1 MNCKFNLLSIDGGG
15 IRGIIPAIIL
25 AEIEKRTN
33 KRISEL
39 FDLIAGTSTGGLVAL
54 ALNKP
59 NPAQPNVAL
68 YTARD
73 LVELYRNHG
82 RRIFDEQ
89 ESFLDDALEQA
100 YDQFRHLL
108 QNLPRPIN
116 LPEIDINSLRG
127 SKFPSTGR
135 EEVLTEF
142 LGETLIKEALKEVFI
157 TSYDTELRTPI
168 FFTSNQQNQ
177 TEERRN
183 FRKICDGYTMKQ
195 AAMATSAA
203 PTYFAPYKVDTIATD
218 SGYYSLIDGGV
229 FANNPTSL
237 ATLEAIISHRKATK
251 ETLNLDE
258 ILVVSLGTGSL
269 TRQYLYEN
277 IKDWGSLDWGR
288 SLLGIVLDGQSES
301 VACQLEQLLPDS
313 EGDPKQYYRFQGL
326 LNDANDDIDVT
337 TSENIADLEK
347 VARLIVQQRDRD
359 LDRLCEQLVASQS
372 KVKS

>member
-25 AEIEKRTN
+25 VEIEKRTN

-54 ALNKP
+54 ALTKP
-59 NPAQPNVAL
+59 NPGQPNVAL
-68 YTARD
+68 YTAKD

-82 RRIFDEQ
+82 RHIFDEQ

-100 YDQFRHLL
+100 YNQFRNLL
-108 QNLPRPIN
+108 QNLPQGIN

-127 SKFPSTGR
+127 PKFPSTGR

-142 LGETLIKEALKEVFI
+142 LGETLIKKALKEVFI

-168 FFTSNQQNQ
+168 FFTSNEQTQ
-177 TEERRN
+177 TEEKRN

-203 PTYFAPYKVDTIATD
+203 PTYFAPYKVNTIATD

-237 ATLEAIISHRKATK
+237 ATLEAIISHKKATK
-251 ETLNLDE
+251 ETLKLDD

-269 TRQYLYEN
+269 TRQYPYEN
-277 IKDWGSLDWGR
+277 IKDWGCLDWGR
-288 SLLGIVLDGQSES
+288 SLMGIVLDGQSES
-301 VACQLEQLLPDS
+301 VACQLEQLLPES
-313 EGDPKQYYRFQGL
+313 EDELQRYYRFQGL

-337 TSENIADLEK
+337 TPENIADLEK
-347 VARLIVQQRDRD
+347 VARLIVQQQDRD
-359 LDRLCEQLVASQS
+359 LDRLCAQLVE
-372 KVKS
+372 KR

>member
-25 AEIEKRTN
+25 VEIEKRTN
-33 KRISEL
+33 KRIWEL

-54 ALNKP
+54 ALTKP
-59 NPAQPNVAL
+59 NPVQPNIAF
-68 YTARD
+68 YTAKD
-73 LVELYRNHG
+73 IVELYRNHG

-100 YDQFRHLL
+100 YNQFRSLL
-108 QNLPRPIN
+108 QNLPQAIE

-127 SKFPSTGR
+127 PKFPSTGR

-157 TSYDTELRTPI
+157 TSYDTELRMPI
-168 FFTSNQQNQ
+168 FFTSNEQTQ

-183 FRKICDGYTMKQ
+183 FRKICAGYTMKQ

-203 PTYFAPYKVDTIATD
+203 PTYFAPYKVETIATD
-218 SGYYSLIDGGV
+218 RGYYSLIDGGV

-237 ATLEAIISHRKATK
+237 ATLEAIISHKKATK
-251 ETLNLDE
+251 ETLKLDD

-269 TRQYLYEN
+269 TRQYPYEN
-277 IKDWGSLDWGR
+277 IKNWGSLDWGR
-288 SLLGIVLDGQSES
+288 SLMGIVLDGQSES
-301 VACQLEQLLPDS
+301 VACQLEQLLPES
-313 EGDPKQYYRFQGL
+313 EDEPQRYYRFQGL

-337 TSENIADLEK
+337 TPENIADLEK
-347 VARLIVQQRDRD
+347 VARLIVQQQARD
-359 LDRLCEQLVASQS
+359 LDRLCAQLVE
-372 KVKS
+372 KR